1 MKTQSPLV
9 KLWAM
14 PIALALLSTG
24 GLISALLGDGFAD
37 ALSWLALS
45 VPIMVCIRCVLKTH

>member
-1 MKTQSPLV
+1 MKTPSPFI

-14 PIALALLSTG
+14 PIVLGLLSTA
-24 GLISALLGDGFAD
+24 GLISALLGDGLCD

-45 VPIMVCIRCVLKTH
+45 VPIMVLSIRMMS